1 MEEDLLTKSF
11 FLINLNGQIESC
23 TVVGDQYDNLYCK
36 FLFRYGP
43 DWAPIRTD
51 SIRSSS
57 SLTKIVSS
65 KDGIEDE
72 GNVINEDKFDKVFIS
87 QTASKRLEDHQ
98 PIFVW
103 NLPFE
108 ATFKSTNPFGWPQIV
123 VSVYG
128 IDSVGNDVIRGYGWL
143 HLPTQ
148 PGWHRLSIRLF
159 SPQSSTLLGRILNW
173 FVESRRPEFVDSRMV
188 AGDEG
193 RHLVTVQNEPES
205 VVNLTLN
212 ILFKDFK
219 KYGFKSKN
227 CQCNCR

>member
-1 MEEDLLTKSF
+1 M
-11 FLINLNGQIESC
+11 
-23 TVVGDQYDNLYCK
+23 
-36 FLFRYGP
+36 
-43 DWAPIRTD
+43 
-51 SIRSSS
+51 
-57 SLTKIVSS
+57 
-65 KDGIEDE
+65 
-72 GNVINEDKFDKVFIS
+72 
-87 QTASKRLEDHQ
+87 
-98 PIFVW
+98 
-103 NLPFE
+103 
-108 ATFKSTNPFGWPQIV
+108 
-123 VSVYG
+123 SVYG

-159 SPQSSTLLGRILNW
+159 SPQSSTLLDRILNW